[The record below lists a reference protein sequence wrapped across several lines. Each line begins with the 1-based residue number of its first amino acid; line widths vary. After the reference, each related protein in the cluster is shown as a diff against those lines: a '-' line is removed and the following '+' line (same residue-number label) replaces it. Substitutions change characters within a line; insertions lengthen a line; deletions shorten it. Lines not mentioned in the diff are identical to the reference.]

1 MATDRFKA
9 HCSVRGWIFHNL
21 SGGGISADCSSLG
34 GGISVERSGDPP

>member
-21 SGGGISADCSSLG
+21 SGGGISADCSSSG